1 MFEGSEMNIDFSL
14 VLNFFIAVLAILNPI
29 GNVPIFLEHVNSEN
43 PEVQKNIAKLMGF
56 TIFVIILFFYFTG
69 QPFLK
74 AFGITIPAFR
84 IAGGILIMMIGIRML
99 HGKSKLE
106 NEGLEQT
113 NTNDHPF
120 VRATKKL
127 SNIIVPVATPIFVG
141 PGTITTVI
149 LYSQRAEGVLTNA
162 FMILALAF
170 VCLAIGIVLY
180 ASRWMA
186 KILGANGMQIVS
198 RTMGLILCAIAVQF
212 VIDGLA
218 QLLPGVLNPIYTQGL
233 G

>member
-1 MFEGSEMNIDFSL
+1 MNIDFSL

-29 GNVPIFLEHVNSEN
+29 GNVPIFLEHVSTET
-43 PEVQKNIAKLMGF
+43 PEVQKNIAKLMGV
-56 TIFVIILFFYFTG
+56 TIFIIILFFYFTG

-74 AFGITIPAFR
+74 MFGITIPAFR

-99 HGKSKLE
+99 HGKPKLE
-106 NEGLEQT
+106 NEGLVTTQS
-113 NTNDHPF
+113 DVHPF
-120 VRATKKL
+120 VQATKRL
-127 SNIIVPVATPIFVG
+127 SSIIVPVATPIFVG

-149 LYSQRAEGVLTNA
+149 LYSQRAEGFLTNG
-162 FMILALAF
+162 FMILALVF
-170 VCLAIGIVLY
+170 VCAIIATVLFL
-180 ASRWMA
+180 SRWMF

-198 RTMGLILCAIAVQF
+198 RSMGLILCAIAVQF